1 MKLESRFPALIVEV
15 VGTAAICGVAYA
27 AERLVGAARR
37 RTARA

>member
-1 MKLESRFPALIVEV
+1 MKQDSRFPSLIVEV

-37 RTARA
+37 RTARV